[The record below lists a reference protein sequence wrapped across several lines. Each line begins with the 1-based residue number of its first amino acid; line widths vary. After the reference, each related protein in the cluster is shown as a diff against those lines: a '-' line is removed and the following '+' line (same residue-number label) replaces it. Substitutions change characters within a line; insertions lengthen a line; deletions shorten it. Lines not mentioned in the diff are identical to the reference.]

1 MSIIAK
7 ATPRSVPVSEGAH
20 IAICISVIDLGLQ
33 TVQWQGTIK
42 ELRKVML
49 TWEIPDETIQVDGEE
64 RPRVISKE
72 YTLSLGDKAKLRE
85 HLEAWRG
92 KKFSDD
98 ELDGFDLQ
106 NILGKPCLLQVLHN
120 ERGYANISAVMSV
133 PKGTSVTPTGTE
145 LTYFDLTDPG
155 WVATELHLGAICV
168 SIIWILIITITI
180 SKIYCFFPKNCMLNI
195 IFAYPHLAART
206 RSF

>member
-7 ATPRSVPVSEGAH
+7 ATSNRVPVSEGAH
-20 IAICISVIDLGLQ
+20 IAICVSVIDLGMQ

-42 ELRKVML
+42 EQHKVML
-49 TWEIPDETIQVDGEE
+49 TWEIPDETILVDGEE

-72 YTLSLGDKAKLRE
+72 YTLSLNEKAKLRE

-106 NILGKPCLLQVLHN
+106 NVLGKPCLLQVLHN
-120 ERGYANISAVMSV
+120 DRGYANISAVMSV
-133 PKGTSVTPTGTE
+133 PKGTTVAPSNTE
-145 LTYFDLTDPG
+145 TTCFDLSDPG
-155 WVATELHLGAICV
+155 WLTIMDRLPE
-168 SIIWILIITITI
+168 WIKDKIKQSTTYLNLVEAQSDSDDDFREIT
-180 SKIYCFFPKNCMLNI
+180 SDEDLPF
-195 IFAYPHLAART
+195 
-206 RSF
+206 

>member
-7 ATPRSVPVSEGAH
+7 ATSNSVPVSEGAH
-20 IAICISVIDLGLQ
+20 IAICVSIIDLGMQ

-42 ELRKVML
+42 EQHKVML
-49 TWEIPDETIQVDGEE
+49 TWEIPDETILVDGEE

-72 YTLSLGDKAKLRE
+72 YTLSLNEKAKLRE

-106 NILGKPCLLQVLHN
+106 NVLGKPCLLQVLHN
-120 ERGYANISAVMSV
+120 DRGYANISAVMSV
-133 PKGTSVTPTGTE
+133 PKGTTVAPSNTE
-145 LTYFDLTDPG
+145 TTCFDLSDPG
-155 WVATELHLGAICV
+155 WLTIMDRLPE
-168 SIIWILIITITI
+168 WIKDKIKQSTTYLNLVEAQSDSDDDFREIT
-180 SKIYCFFPKNCMLNI
+180 SDEDLPF
-195 IFAYPHLAART
+195 
-206 RSF
+206 

>member
-155 WVATELHLGAICV
+155 WVAIMDRLPE
-168 SIIWILIITITI
+168 WIKDKIKQSATYLNLVEAQSDSDDDFQEIT
-180 SKIYCFFPKNCMLNI
+180 SDEDLPF
-195 IFAYPHLAART
+195 
-206 RSF
+206 